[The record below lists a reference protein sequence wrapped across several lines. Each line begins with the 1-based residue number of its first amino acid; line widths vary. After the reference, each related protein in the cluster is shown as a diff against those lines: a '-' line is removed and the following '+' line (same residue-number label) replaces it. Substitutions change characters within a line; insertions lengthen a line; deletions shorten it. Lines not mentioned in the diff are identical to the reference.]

1 VQRDAIELSIHL
13 IKEVI
18 KVRILITGAAKG
30 LGRGMSLAFA
40 KKGHELVLV
49 DIDRN
54 ALEQTVVE
62 IEHSGAK
69 CHHYVVDVSNHG
81 QVNELAGKV
90 TSEVGGI
97 DMLIN
102 NAGVVVV
109 GEFLDVPI
117 EEWERIMSINFW
129 GTVYMIM
136 AFLPEMVKRGSGHV
150 VNMSSMGGLAG
161 SPAETHYG
169 ASKFAV
175 AGMSEAL
182 YNEVANKGIRVTI
195 VCPSP
200 IETTILRNAR
210 YYGFDRGYEQEVWSF
225 WSTPF
230 DKGIAEIVRG
240 IEKGKFL
247 VIPGRLGKV
256 AYYGRRISQS
266 AYLSIRRN
274 IYGKV
279 LKHRVS

>member
-1 VQRDAIELSIHL
+1 M
-13 IKEVI
+13 
-18 KVRILITGAAKG
+18 RILITGAAKG
-30 LGRGMSLAFA
+30 LGRGMALAFA
-40 KKGHELVLV
+40 KKGHALVLV
-49 DIDRN
+49 DIDSN
-54 ALEQTVVE
+54 ALEQTAVE
-62 IEHSGAK
+62 IREGGAK
-69 CHHYVVDVSNHG
+69 CHHYVVDVSNRG
-81 QVNELAGKV
+81 QVNELADKV

-109 GEFLDVPI
+109 GEFLDVPL
-117 EEWERIMSINFW
+117 EEWERIMAINFW

-136 AFLPEMVKRGSGHV
+136 AFLPGMVKRGSGHV
-150 VNMSSMGGLAG
+150 VNVSSMGGLAG

-169 ASKFAV
+169 ASKFAIF
-175 AGMSEAL
+175 GMSEAL
-182 YNEVANKGIRVTI
+182 YNEVVNKGIKVTL

-200 IETTILRNAR
+200 IETNILASAR
-210 YYGFDRGYEQEVWSF
+210 YYGFNKGYEQEVWSF

-247 VIPGRLGKV
+247 VIPGMLGKV

-266 AYLSIRRN
+266 GYLSVSRN

>member
-1 VQRDAIELSIHL
+1 M
-13 IKEVI
+13 
-18 KVRILITGAAKG
+18 RILITGAANG

-49 DIDRN
+49 DIDST
-54 ALEQTVVE
+54 ALEQTAAE
-62 IEHSGAK
+62 IERSGAR
-69 CHHYVVDVSNHG
+69 CHRYLVDVSNRG

-90 TSEVGGI
+90 TSEVGDI

-117 EEWERIMSINFW
+117 EEWERIMAVNFW
-129 GTVYMIM
+129 GTVYMLM
-136 AFLPEMVKRGSGHV
+136 AFLPAMVKQGSGHV
-150 VNMSSMGGLAG
+150 VNVSSMGGLAG
-161 SPAETHYG
+161 SPAETAYG

-182 YNEVANKGIRVTI
+182 YNEVVNKGIKVTV

-200 IETTILRNAR
+200 IETTILKNAH
-210 YYGFDRGYEQEVWSF
+210 YYGFDRGYEREVWSF
-225 WSTPF
+225 WRTPF
-230 DKGIAEIVRG
+230 DKGITEIVRG
-240 IEKGKFL
+240 IEKGKFI
-247 VIPGRLGKV
+247 VIPGSLGKLS
-256 AYYGRRISQS
+256 YYGRRISQS
-266 AYLSIRRN
+266 AYLVIRRN

-279 LKHRVS
+279 LRHRVS

>member
-1 VQRDAIELSIHL
+1 M
-13 IKEVI
+13 
-18 KVRILITGAAKG
+18 RILITGAAKG
-30 LGRGMSLAFA
+30 LGRGMALAFA
-40 KKGHELVLV
+40 KKGHELALV

-54 ALEQTVVE
+54 ALDQTASEVE
-62 IEHSGAK
+62 RASAR
-69 CHHYVVDVSNHG
+69 CHKYTVDVSNRAR
-81 QVNELAGKV
+81 VNELAEKV
-90 TSEVGGI
+90 NSEMGGI

-109 GEFLDVPI
+109 GEFLDVPL
-117 EEWERIMSINFW
+117 EEWERIMAINFW
-129 GTVYMIM
+129 GAVYMLM
-136 AFLPEMVKRGSGHV
+136 AFLPAMVKRGSGHV
-150 VNMSSMGGLAG
+150 VNVSSMGGLAG

-175 AGMSEAL
+175 SGMSEAL
-182 YNEVANKGIRVTI
+182 YNEVANKGIKVTL

-200 IETTILRNAR
+200 IETNILRSAR
-210 YYGFDRGYEQEVWSF
+210 YYGFDKGYEQEVWSF

-247 VIPGRLGKV
+247 VIPGTLGKV

-266 AYLSIRRN
+266 AYLSVRRN

-279 LKHRVS
+279 LKHRVG